1 MNIGLIIFAII
12 GSIIGL
18 ASTFYIVISMF
29 WILGVKIVRRIKHGT
44 PLYDEY
50 HIKTLRRLLYSCG
63 AFYSSSFM
71 RQTASGPAIIFPR
84 KRPEYASYQ
93 NIQ

>member
-29 WILGVKIVRRIKHGT
+29 WILGVKIVRRKLWKNEIYYK
-44 PLYDEY
+44 
-50 HIKTLRRLLYSCG
+50 
-63 AFYSSSFM
+63 A
-71 RQTASGPAIIFPR
+71 
-84 KRPEYASYQ
+84 
-93 NIQ
+93 